1 MYDVIALGEVLIDF
15 TPSGVN
21 DQGCLLFARNPG
33 GAPANV
39 LAANSR
45 LGGKTALIGKVG
57 DDLFGRFLAQTLAEA
72 GIHTQGLVLDGKVH
86 TTLAFVQI
94 RAGGE
99 RDFGFYRDP
108 GADTCLRPEEVDRSL
123 VEQGDIFHF
132 GSLSL
137 THEPARTATHFALEH
152 ARKRGKLISYDPN
165 YRPPLWPDERTAVK
179 AMASCLPYA
188 DLVKVSEEEMV
199 LLTGETDLEQGS
211 LRLAE
216 QGPGLVLVSR
226 GAAGCYYR
234 RGTDCGQAPA
244 FRVTA
249 VDTTGAGDAFL
260 GAVHAGLRGKRRADL
275 QHLPVEQLEDI
286 LRFANAAGALTT
298 TKPGAIPALPTRE
311 EIERLLRA

>member
-72 GIHTQGLVLDGKVH
+72 GIDTRGLVLDGKVH
-86 TTLAFVQI
+86 TTLAFVQL
-94 RAGGE
+94 RADGE

-108 GADTCLRPEEVDRSL
+108 GADTCLCPEEVDRSL

-165 YRPPLWPDERTAVK
+165 YRPPLWPDEHTAVE
-179 AMASCLPYA
+179 AMVSCLPYA

-234 RGTDCGQAPA
+234 RGTDCGQVPA

-260 GAVHAGLRGKRRADL
+260 GAVHVGLRGKGRADL
-275 QHLPVEQLEDI
+275 QYLPVEQLEDI

-311 EIERLLRA
+311 EIESLLRA

>member
-45 LGGKTALIGKVG
+45 LGGKTALMGKVG
-57 DDLFGRFLAQTLAEA
+57 DDLFGRFLAQTLTEA
-72 GIHTQGLVLDGKVH
+72 GINTQGLVLDGQVH
-86 TTLAFVQI
+86 TTLAFVQL
-94 RAGGE
+94 RADGE

-108 GADTCLRPEEVDRSL
+108 GADTCLRPEEVDLSL

-137 THEPARTATHFALEH
+137 THEPARSATRHALGH
-152 ARKRGKLISYDPN
+152 ARRCGKLISYDPN
-165 YRPPLWPDERTAVK
+165 YRPPLWPDERTAVA
-179 AMASCLPYA
+179 AMAACLPDA
-188 DLVKVSEEEMV
+188 DLVKVSEEEMA
-199 LLTGETDLEQGS
+199 LLTGETDLARGS

-216 QGPGLVLVSR
+216 RGPGLVLVSR
-226 GAAGCYYR
+226 GEAGSYYR
-234 RGTDCGQAPA
+234 RGADCGAVPP
-244 FRVTA
+244 FRVKA

-260 GAVHAGLRGKRRADL
+260 GAVHAGLRGKGRADL
-275 QHLPVEQLEDI
+275 PHLSVEGLEHL

-298 TKPGAIPALPTRE
+298 TQPGAIPALPTRA
-311 EIERLLRA
+311 EIEALLHA